1 MSIDRTQWITAR
13 EAAQR
18 LHVTERMIGHYARD
32 GKLATHRAG
41 RRVWYSVADVEALA
55 GNLQSDLRVA
65 PYTRQDVTEEAF
77 RTIRNIS
84 ESQERVERQQED
96 IYSQQG
102 KIYSRQED
110 IYNRV
115 ERIEANQRPRGPTWQ
130 QVFIATVLILAVVAI
145 VYGFLFLR

>member
-32 GKLATHRAG
+32 GKLATQRAG

-55 GNLQSDLRVA
+55 GNLQSDLRIA

-84 ESQERVERQQED
+84 ESQERIERRQEN
-96 IYSQQG
+96 IS
-102 KIYSRQED
+102 SRQED
-110 IYNRV
+110 IYSRM
-115 ERIEANQRPRGPTWQ
+115 ERIEAGQRPRGPTWQ
-130 QVFIATVLILAVVAI
+130 QVFIVAI
-145 VYGFLFLR
+145 FLLAAVAVAYGFFFLR